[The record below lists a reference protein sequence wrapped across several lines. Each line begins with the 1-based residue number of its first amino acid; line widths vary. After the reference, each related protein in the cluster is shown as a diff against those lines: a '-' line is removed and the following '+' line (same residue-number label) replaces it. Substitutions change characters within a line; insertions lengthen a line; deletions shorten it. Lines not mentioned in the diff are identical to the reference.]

1 MQLPKHIPLVVA
13 TRNSQVERIHWGS
26 IVVTD
31 PQGALVSQVGEADAY
46 VFSRSTLK
54 PFQALPWARDG
65 GPGHFGLTAAELA
78 LCCGSHSGESQHVET
93 VTRLLKK
100 LGRSEADLQCG
111 CHLPIQYGDHN
122 LPPLGSVFDQRHH
135 NCSGKHA
142 GFLGYC
148 ALHGHA
154 RDYLAPAHPLQRD
167 IRQTIARLANL
178 SSDQLWTGTDGCSAP
193 NYGLPLSR
201 LAMQWARLAT
211 GYSGIDVAHDRAL
224 ATLATAMSTHPEMVS
239 GSGRC
244 DLAIAEASGG
254 DCLAKVG
261 ADGVYTVGIRSRGLG
276 IAIKIADGHLGA
288 LYTAAVS
295 VLLQLGV
302 IAPIDQLSPWIDPP
316 ITSAKGER
324 IGTQRAMFQLPHP
337 G

>member
-1 MQLPKHIPLVVA
+1 MNLPGHIPLIVA
-13 TRNSQVERIHWGS
+13 KRNQHVERIHWGS
-26 IVVTD
+26 VVVTD
-31 PQGALVSQVGEADAY
+31 QQGVLVSQLGDANAY

-78 LCCGSHSGESQHVET
+78 LCCGSHSGEAQHIET
-93 VTRLLKK
+93 VTRLLDK
-100 LGRSEADLQCG
+100 LGRSEADLHCG

-148 ALHGHA
+148 ALHGHVG
-154 RDYLAPAHPLQRD
+154 DYLSAAHPLQED
-167 IRQTIARLANL
+167 IRHTVARLANMAG
-178 SSDQLWTGTDGCSAP
+178 DQLWAGIDGCSAP

-201 LAMQWARLAT
+201 LAMLWARLAT
-211 GYSGIDVAHDRAL
+211 GDSGIDVEHDRAL
-224 ATLATAMSTHPEMVS
+224 ASLASAMRAHPEMVS
-239 GSGRC
+239 GTGRC
-244 DLAIAEASGG
+244 DLAITEASGG

-261 ADGVYTVGIRSRGLG
+261 ADGVYTLGIRSRGLG
-276 IAIKIADGHLGA
+276 VAIKIADGHLGA
-288 LYTAAVS
+288 LYATAVS

-302 IAPIDQLSPWIDPP
+302 IARTDRLAPWIDPP

-324 IGTQRAMFQLPHP
+324 IGSQQAIFRLPDP